1 MEPADVPTPIDFRTM
16 RDAQEWESKAMLRPY
31 REDFFAAFADELK
44 AIDKPAIRILEL
56 GSGPGFLAHHV
67 LSKIPGA
74 QLTLLDYSSA
84 MHELARHRLIDN
96 LGSVTFVERSFK
108 EPGWEVGLGQFD
120 AVITNQA
127 VHELRHKRYAAAL
140 HAQVKKLL
148 CVGGVYLVGDHYFGE
163 GAMQN
168 DQLYMSLE
176 EQRFCL
182 ESSGYE
188 VADVLIKGGRA
199 LYRATCIASQS
210 EALC

>member
-1 MEPADVPTPIDFRTM
+1 MSNREPADVPTPIDFLTM

-31 REDFFAAFADELK
+31 REDFFAVFADELK

-96 LGSVTFVERSFK
+96 PGSVTFVERSFK
-108 EPGWEVGLGQFD
+108 ESGWEVGLGQFD

-140 HAQVKKLL
+140 HAQVKGLL
-148 CVGGVYLVGDHYFGE
+148 RAGGVYLVADHYFGE
-163 GAMQN
+163 RAMQN
-168 DQLYMSLE
+168 DQLYMSLA
-176 EQRFCL
+176 EQRSCL
-182 ESSGYE
+182 ESAGFTVSE
-188 VADVLIKGGRA
+188 ILVKGGRA
-199 LYRATCIASQS
+199 LYRAT
-210 EALC
+210 